1 MITKETITQ
10 RLIGC
15 TPREL
20 QQVLDIIRGMQQ
32 VLDTLRGC
40 KDTKQIETV
49 QEIIDLLAQPGNIR
63 EAEKVELETGEDYFY
78 VVFNI

>member
-10 RLIGC
+10 RLMGC

-32 VLDTLRGC
+32 VLDTICGC

-63 EAEKVELETGEDYFY
+63 GAEKVELKTGEDYFY